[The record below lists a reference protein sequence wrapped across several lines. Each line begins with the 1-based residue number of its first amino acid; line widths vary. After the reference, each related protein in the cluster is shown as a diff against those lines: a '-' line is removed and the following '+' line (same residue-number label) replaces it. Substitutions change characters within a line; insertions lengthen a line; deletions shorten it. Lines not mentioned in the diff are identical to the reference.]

1 MTDYLVAVF
10 NSAVAMTDH
19 AFSSAFQ
26 LLWLQILFEHRRY
39 ARRDRAAARIG
50 YFS

>member
-1 MTDYLVAVF
+1 
-10 NSAVAMTDH
+10 MTDH
-19 AFSSAFQ
+19 AFSAAFQ

-39 ARRDRAAARIG
+39 ARRDRAVGRIG